1 MIWISKKKWNDLLK
15 RISALE
21 KREQERTRTEKE
33 DNALKKAR
41 ALLRLGAKTKLVMTD
56 DGFRRVP
63 IDYEREEIQKQIM
76 ESEWKP
82 IDTIAVLDA
91 LLKEIVTSDK
101 NLDICYPIALVN
113 AIKSLIP
120 LVDEDYKKENEGLMR
135 VLITDR
141 EQLLRLYRNRQG
153 TSS

>member
-1 MIWISKKKWNDLLK
+1 MTKVKLVVDEVVQGSIKTYTDLSEL
-15 RISALE
+15 
-21 KREQERTRTEKE
+21 KE
-33 DNALKKAR
+33 DVANLLDERVEEIFIKKR
-41 ALLRLGAKTKLVMTD
+41 ATTESG
-56 DGFRRVP
+56 
-63 IDYEREEIQKQIM
+63 YEREEIQKQIM

-101 NLDICYPIALVN
+101 NRDICYPIALVN
-113 AIKSLIP
+113 AIKSLMP